1 MIRAAVFVAIAL
13 TLAGCGSSGDDVES
27 GASNPKSAYVQLE
40 DQLVKGDSTACD
52 AMTSDYQN
60 KLAASVQLFASDCPT
75 VVKEVGEGLR
85 EDPDLRTKS
94 IDKVTVKG
102 AKATLIAHS
111 TYDGTDVRT
120 KVYLRRRSAS
130 GPWLVTGDQ
139 QLDDVA
145 PSAPLTA
152 YRNYTRAFSEGDGT
166 KACALA
172 TARGQ
177 DLIAQ
182 TLPESHSGG
191 SCEGAVPFLAVAASK
206 VPQADVVGGEME
218 GISATL
224 YTLQSNGSGGWSFRE
239 VVMRRQAERWLFD
252 RSLDLG
258 TAAAPKTTP
267 GGPVT

>member
-1 MIRAAVFVAIAL
+1 VIRAAVLVLFAL
-13 TLAGCGSSGDDVES
+13 TLVGCGSSEDSPD
-27 GASNPKSAYVQLE
+27 PKSAYVELEGQLA
-40 DQLVKGDSTACD
+40 KGDPAACD
-52 AMTSDYQN
+52 SMTSDFKN
-60 KLAASVQLFASDCPT
+60 KLAASVQLFASDCPA

-102 AKATLIAHS
+102 DNATLIAHS
-111 TYDGTDVRT
+111 TYRGADVRA
-120 KVYLRRRSAS
+120 KVYLKRRSADE
-130 GPWLVTGDQ
+130 PWMVARDQ

-152 YRNYTRAFSEGDGT
+152 YRSYTRAFSEGDGT

-172 TARGQ
+172 TIRGQ

-182 TLPESHSGG
+182 TLPKSHSGG
-191 SCEGAVPFLAVAASK
+191 SCAGAVPFLAVAASK
-206 VPQADVVGGEME
+206 LPHADVVGGELNGNTAM
-218 GISATL
+218 L
-224 YTLQSNGSGGWSFRE
+224 YTLQSNGSGGWVFRE
-239 VVMRRQAERWLFD
+239 VTMRRVGDAWLYD

-258 TAAAPKTTP
+258 LAPPRTTP